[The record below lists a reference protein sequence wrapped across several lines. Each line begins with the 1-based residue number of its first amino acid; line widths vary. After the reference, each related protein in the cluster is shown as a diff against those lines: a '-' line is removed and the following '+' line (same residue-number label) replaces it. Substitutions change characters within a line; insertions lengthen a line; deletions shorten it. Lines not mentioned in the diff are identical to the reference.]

1 MSRDFIFIINN
12 KLHNYNYLKYTI
24 LFCIILIHSYYA
36 LFIYLKTNNNM
47 LIFVYFSIILLF
59 YTKFNKFSYIIGYS
73 YLLFTSYIFSI
84 NIFPINIFSSVIIEG
99 NSARNAAK
107 ENSGQAFLHDT
118 EKLGA
123 KVKARRESARAK
135 LEEDQENSKN
145 EEELGPAGTYLAKR
159 ISQRSLKVTGG
170 GEFQS
175 PNSNKTVD
183 TTLNINLP
191 KSVNINSE
199 VTD

>member
-1 MSRDFIFIINN
+1 MTRDFIFIINN

-36 LFIYLKTNNNM
+36 LFTYLKTNNNM

-84 NIFPINIFSSVIIEG
+84 NIFPINIFSGVIIEG
-99 NSARNAAK
+99 NRNAAK
-107 ENSGQAFLHDT
+107 ENSGQAYLHDT
-118 EKLGA
+118 EKLGP
-123 KVKARRESARAK
+123 KISARRESAREK
-135 LEEDQENSKN
+135 LEEEQENSKN
-145 EEELGPAGTYLAKR
+145 EEESGPSGTYLAKR
-159 ISQRSLKVTGG
+159 ISQRKLKVTGG
-170 GEFQS
+170 GEFQN

-183 TTLNINLP
+183 TTLNVRLP
-191 KSVNINSE
+191 KSMNVDNE